1 MRPKDGFST
10 RFLWEKNSEII
21 AGKAVAFQG
30 RSSGCDYYNLFRG
43 QCTFMDIAVNVPVV
57 PKG

>member
-10 RFLWEKNSEII
+10 RFLWEQNSEII
-21 AGKAVAFQG
+21 AGKAVAE
-30 RSSGCDYYNLFRG
+30 RSSGCDYYNEFRG
-43 QCTFMDIAVNVPVV
+43 QCTFMDIAVNAPVV